1 MAVVVTTNL
10 PDDVQS
16 LSDLIAIK
24 STTQAALYV
33 ALRK

>member
-1 MAVVVTTNL
+1 MNL

-16 LSDLIAIK
+16 LSQLIVVQ